1 MSTLT
6 EIEAA
11 VDALPRGQKE
21 DQLLFLAARLRG
33 ADPPPP
39 RDLSAEQ
46 INAWIADDEAGMQRL
61 RQTQVAG
68 EQGE

>member
-1 MSTLT
+1 MSTLI

-11 VDALPRGQKE
+11 VEALPRDQKE
-21 DQLLFLAARLRG
+21 QLLLFLAAQLRG

-46 INAWIADDEAGMQRL
+46 INAWIADDEAGMRRL
-61 RQTQVAG
+61 RDG
-68 EQGE
+68 KGSGQGG